1 MYVIFIFFI
10 FIVFLIFF
18 LKKIEKYVIYL
29 KKFKNDDEVLKEK
42 IQFRMAAIIEKYDE
56 ILENSEKEM
65 IVCDEKIR
73 YLIKNNQK
81 EGFSFF
87 IEILFKTIF

>member
-1 MYVIFIFFI
+1 M
-10 FIVFLIFF
+10 
-18 LKKIEKYVIYL
+18 IYL

-81 EGFSFF
+81 EGFSS
-87 IEILFKTIF
+87 LLK